1 MFNGLKSESCRRI
14 LLVTQATFERPHNI
28 VWNLQTV
35 LQKNHKAAILVLC
48 GLQQHEQTD
57 TAGHVF
63 VTSAENDM
71 HPQATD

>member
-1 MFNGLKSESCRRI
+1 MPL
-14 LLVTQATFERPHNI
+14 
-28 VWNLQTV
+28 
-35 LQKNHKAAILVLC
+35 HKAAILVLC

-71 HPQATD
+71 HPQSTD

>member
-14 LLVTQATFERPHNI
+14 LLVTQATFDRPHNI
-28 VWNLQTV
+28 VWNLQ
-35 LQKNHKAAILVLC
+35 
-48 GLQQHEQTD
+48 